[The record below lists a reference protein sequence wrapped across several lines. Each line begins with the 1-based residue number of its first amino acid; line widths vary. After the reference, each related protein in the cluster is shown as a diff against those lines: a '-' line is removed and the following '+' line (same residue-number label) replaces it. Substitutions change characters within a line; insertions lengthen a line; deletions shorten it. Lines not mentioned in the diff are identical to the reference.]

1 MLMLILRLL
10 GLGGTVR
17 MLDHFEKQLPPRKPR
32 GMKQLIDKHF
42 ANNSAPEANGL
53 KPNNPNKR

>member
-17 MLDHFEKQLPPRKPR
+17 MLDHFEKQLPPRNPR
-32 GMKQLIDKHF
+32 GIRISNRQTLC
-42 ANNSAPEANGL
+42 
-53 KPNNPNKR
+53 